1 MKKKSIPY
9 AVAFLLILVIL
20 IKNVINHSFTL
31 IQLSNDLFLWS
42 LPFLII
48 GGFLW
53 VFSSVFFDH
62 FQRSVHLART
72 RNRKKKPEFSSL
84 STASY
89 GMYSFWLIIA
99 GILIALSAI
108 FMLFSLLG

>member
-1 MKKKSIPY
+1 MKKIYPLRSSFSTDSGY
-9 AVAFLLILVIL
+9 FN
-20 IKNVINHSFTL
+20 KNVINHSFTL

-48 GGFLW
+48 GGFYGSFLR
-53 VFSSVFFDH
+53 VSSIIFSDQSILH
-62 FQRSVHLART
+62 EQGTER
-72 RNRKKKPEFSSL
+72 KKPEFSSL
-84 STASY
+84 SSASY

-108 FMLFSLLG
+108 FMLFLC

>member
-20 IKNVINHSFTL
+20 IKNLINHSFTL

-48 GGFLW
+48 GGFYGSFLR
-53 VFSSVFFDH
+53 VSSIIFSD
-62 FQRSVHLART
+62 RSILHEQGT
-72 RNRKKKPEFSSL
+72 ERKNQNFPRSRL
-84 STASY
+84 PATVCTAF
-89 GMYSFWLIIA
+89 G
-99 GILIALSAI
+99 
-108 FMLFSLLG
+108 